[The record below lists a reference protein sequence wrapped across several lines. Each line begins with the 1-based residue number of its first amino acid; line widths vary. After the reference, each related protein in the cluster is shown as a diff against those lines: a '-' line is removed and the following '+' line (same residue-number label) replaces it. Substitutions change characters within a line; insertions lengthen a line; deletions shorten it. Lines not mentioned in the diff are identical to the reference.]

1 MPIQSYDSLRHIVK
15 LSKLEVPED
24 IFKIVEPLKGN
35 DNAIQSYGI
44 HQVIKIMFMKVRKVF
59 STTAAFNSIDAA
71 TSLSDKDELL
81 VFPNLALQILYAHY
95 IALHLSCDNY

>member
-1 MPIQSYDSLRHIVK
+1 LAPGVLPIQSYDSLRHIVK

-44 HQVIKIMFMKVRKVF
+44 HQVTGSMYNCNFCRF
-59 STTAAFNSIDAA
+59 CRN
-71 TSLSDKDELL
+71 
-81 VFPNLALQILYAHY
+81 
-95 IALHLSCDNY
+95 

>member
-1 MPIQSYDSLRHIVK
+1 MVFRNLNIQKKISGVLPIQSYDSLRHIVK

-44 HQVIKIMFMKVRKVF
+44 HQVHILEN
-59 STTAAFNSIDAA
+59 NS
-71 TSLSDKDELL
+71 
-81 VFPNLALQILYAHY
+81 FWG
-95 IALHLSCDNY
+95 C